1 MEITLLIS
9 FLILLTYVVSII
21 AMFGVPSSLSD
32 SFYLLQNKYPNK
44 NWKWFFTLLCFAI
57 SFTILIPWIDI
68 SNESL
73 QLLPF
78 LSAAGLTFVGVA
90 PHFKSYEKKMHEA
103 GAWLCAACSQ
113 LWCILSG
120 MWYTPLIG
128 IGAMAIPA
136 LIQKKNYTFYLEMA
150 AFLSTYLGIFIKYFK
165 NGQL

>member
-21 AMFGVPSSLSD
+21 AMFGIPSSLSD

-44 NWKWFFTLLCFAI
+44 NRKWLFTLLCFAI

-78 LSAAGLTFVGVA
+78 LSTAGLAFVGVA
-90 PHFKSYEKKMHEA
+90 PHFKSYEKKIHET
-103 GAWLCAACSQ
+103 GALMCAICSQ
-113 LWCILSG
+113 LWCVLSG
-120 MWYTPLIG
+120 LWYTPIIG
-128 IGAMAIPA
+128 LSAMGIPA
-136 LIQKKNYTFYLEMA
+136 LKQKKNYTFYAEMA
-150 AFLSTYLGIFIKYFK
+150 AFLSTYLGLFIKYLK
-165 NGQL
+165 V

>member
-1 MEITLLIS
+1 MEITLLVS
-9 FLILLTYVVSII
+9 FLILLVYVISII
-21 AMFGVPSSLSD
+21 TMFGVPSSLSD
-32 SFYLLQNKYPNK
+32 SFYLLQNKYPSK

-68 SNESL
+68 SNENL

-78 LSAAGLTFVGVA
+78 LSAAGLSFVGAA

-120 MWYTPLIG
+120 LWYTPLIG
-128 IGAMAIPA
+128 IGTMAIPA
-136 LIQKKNYTFYLEMA
+136 LKQKKNYTFYAEMA
-150 AFLSTYLGIFIKYFK
+150 AFLSTYLGLFIKYIK
-165 NGQL
+165 V